1 MRCLYPRTVGFLS
14 DGKTITWSQK
24 NYSKEYATF
33 QLPCSKCIECRLEY
47 ARQWAVRSVHEAS
60 MHEQNSFITLT
71 YSDEK
76 LKSPKLQYIEFQL
89 FAKRLR
95 KYIFKE
101 FIKTYGKLSWQQL
114 TKEEKNETFKKH
126 EISIFVTG
134 EYGEGAKDRTGKIIK
149 RYHPDLGEIT
159 QRPHWHALIFNWR
172 PHDSVYKYTNDNGD
186 KVFSSYI
193 LETLWGNGT
202 AELGQIT
209 FKSAGYCAR
218 YAAKKLIHG
227 HDSDH
232 DFQPISK
239 KSSKNAIGKKFLEKY
254 WQDIFNHG
262 EVILPDGNKSTIP
275 RYYEK
280 WLLKNHPEHW
290 IGYVTKLKAQRIKK
304 AELKS
309 QLEKQEINEVN
320 DIRLQKHGR
329 GPQIAHNKVREKIIN
344 QKFKQLQSYLKGDI

>member
-60 MHEQNSFITLT
+60 IHEQNSFITLT

-76 LKSPKLQYIEFQL
+76 LKSPKLQYRDFQL
-89 FAKRLR
+89 FIKKLR
-95 KYIFKE
+95 KHIHDQETEKLFPNVTEIKARNQLFK
-101 FIKTYGKLSWQQL
+101 GLSKDTQDSIRERSQ
-114 TKEEKNETFKKH
+114 
-126 EISIFVTG
+126 ISIFVTG
-134 EYGEGAKDRTGKIIK
+134 EYGDKTK
-149 RYHPDLGEIT
+149 
-159 QRPHWHALIFNWR
+159 RPHWHALIFNWR
-172 PHDSVYKYTNDNGD
+172 PNDTNYKYSNERGD
-186 KVFSSYI
+186 KLFSSNI

-202 AELGQIT
+202 TELGQIT
-209 FKSAGYCAR
+209 FESAGYCAR
-218 YAAKKLIHG
+218 YAAKKLVHG

-232 DFQPISK
+232 DFKPISK
-239 KSSKNAIGKKFLEKY
+239 KSSKNAIGKKFLETHWK
-254 WQDIFNHG
+254 DIFNHG
-262 EVILPDGNKSTIP
+262 EVILADGTKSTIP

-280 WLLKNHPEHW
+280 WLLKNHPDHW

-304 AELKS
+304 AELKTE
-309 QLEKQEINEVN
+309 LEKQEINEVN

-329 GPQIAHNKVREKIIN
+329 GPQISRTKVRETIIN